1 MKGKIRVN
9 KKMKQ
14 FLAIITVIITGA
26 MTFFVFQSQAQSD
39 ISSIPTIIF
48 VKQTPVDYTVGTI
61 SDIFTNI
68 QGENPRLAQ
77 PIGGGLFRRDPDGTV
92 TELTADFAQVA
103 VRDPEI
109 SYDGLR
115 VLFSMKT
122 SALGSWQLYEM
133 TIEGEDLRQI
143 TNGTSN
149 NWDGAYLPDGRIV
162 YLSDA
167 LDLIA
172 RENLNLPE
180 GHLSEG
186 RVHIMNNDG
195 TNSRPI
201 NFNPNGSFNPILSQS
216 GQIIFTQWDL
226 NDLRPALDAPLD
238 GISYSRFLVWE
249 MMVDGSREGHP
260 IFGAHLV
267 DEFGGGFME
276 VRETMDGSGDMI
288 ATLTQS
294 QYTFG
299 AGTIVRFTPRGAQDQ
314 QTMSYI
320 TAPEFYSN
328 GYDNEIGRYRSPYP
342 LADNSI
348 LASYAEGAVYDGAGV
363 PDFELVHI
371 AEDGTQ
377 TKLHYDPDF
386 WDWQAVAVVARPEP
400 EIVEPL
406 ALDDSLNYA
415 IVNTMDVELRNRN
428 AETVHNGDFQ
438 PLIETGS
445 AAFVRIF
452 ILTRP
457 PAPYAGGNPADQEP
471 RSRLL
476 GEVPVESD
484 GSFAAIVPA
493 QGMLLWDVVD
503 AEGNVLVTERV
514 WQEFARGEI
523 RTCGGCHT
531 PDDGGGRSTNL
542 ALANPVNLTDFNVDV
557 DNNGEVDLLELYYE
571 AIENE

>member
-1 MKGKIRVN
+1 
-9 KKMKQ
+9 MKQ
-14 FLAIITVIITGA
+14 VLAIITVIVSGMMI
-26 MTFFVFQSQAQSD
+26 FLVFQSQAQDETSD
-39 ISSIPTIIF
+39 IPPIIF
-48 VKQTPVDYTVGTI
+48 VKQTPVDFTVGTI
-61 SDIFTNI
+61 SDIFTNVE
-68 QGENPRLAQ
+68 GENPRLSQ
-77 PIGGGLFRRDPDGTV
+77 PVGGGLFRLDPDGTL
-92 TELTADFAQVA
+92 TNLTADFNQVA

-115 VLFSMKT
+115 VLFSMKVGA
-122 SALGSWQLYEM
+122 SGRWQLYEM
-133 TIEGEDLRQI
+133 TVDGSNIRQI
-143 TNGTSN
+143 TDGAAN
-149 NWDGAYLPDGRIV
+149 NWDGAYLSDGRIV

-167 LDLIA
+167 LDLVA
-172 RENLNLPE
+172 RENLNLPQ

-186 RVHIMNNDG
+186 RVHIMNADG

-226 NDLRPALDAPLD
+226 NDLRPSPDDPPD
-238 GISYSRFLVWE
+238 GISYSRFLLWE

-260 IFGAHLV
+260 IFGAHLI
-267 DEFGGGFME
+267 DDFGGGFME
-276 VRETMDGSGDMI
+276 VRELLDGSGDMI

-299 AGTIVRFTPRGAQDQ
+299 AGSIVRFTPRGAQDQ

-328 GYDNEIGRYRSPYP
+328 GFDNEIGRYRSPYP
-342 LADNSI
+342 LSDNTI
-348 LASYAEGAVYDGAGV
+348 VASYADGAVYDGMGT
-363 PDFELVHI
+363 PDFDLVHI

-377 TKLHYDPDF
+377 VILHQDPDF
-386 WDWQAVAVVARPEP
+386 WDWQAVAVISRSAPD
-400 EIVEPL
+400 IVEPL
-406 ALDDSLNYA
+406 ALDDSVHYA

-428 AETVHNGDFQ
+428 VDTVHNGDSQ
-438 PLIETGS
+438 PMIETGS

-457 PAPYAGGNPADQEP
+457 PAPYAGGDPSNQEP
-471 RSRLL
+471 STRLL

-493 QGMLLWDVVD
+493 QGMLIWDVVD
-503 AEGNVLVTERV
+503 AEGNVLVTERT
-514 WQEFARGEI
+514 WQEFARGEV

-531 PDDGGGRSTNL
+531 PDAGGGRNTNL
-542 ALANPVNLTDFNVDV
+542 ALANPVNLTSFNVDTN
-557 DNNGEVDLLELYYE
+557 DNGQVDLLEAYYE
-571 AIENE
+571 ALGE